1 MFVLNAESE
10 FAKEEMK
17 VLDSLT
23 LATVAVDE
31 EKEFTQRSLKRLS
44 FSERNSMTESMQDR
58 SNVVRSFKIQKEAV
72 VVA

>member
-1 MFVLNAESE
+1 MFVLNTESE

-23 LATVAVDE
+23 LGTIASEE

-44 FSERNSMTESMQDR
+44 FTERNTMTESMQDR
-58 SNVVRSFKIQKEAV
+58 SNIVRSFKIQKEAV